1 MTRAGKRSMVDSLGF
16 DLRSLEAF
24 ALTCRKGSMAA
35 AAERMG
41 MTQPAVSQII
51 KCLEDSLGVALIDRR
66 RRPLLPTAS
75 GVFLR
80 EAAERLLA
88 DAQLIPSRLREIED
102 GFPSSLRIGVVD
114 SLASPFVPELLSRL
128 QPSLQSLSVSAGLA
142 GALRESLINFRSDII
157 ISNQSLDDVDGLE
170 RHTILQEPYVL
181 IVPPTVAETAGEMDL
196 ERLSRQLNLVRWSAR
211 SQIGRDIEQQ
221 LRRLRIE
228 IPRRLEFDSS
238 DTIVGIV
245 AAGLGWAVVTPL
257 CLLNSMSRL
266 GPARPVPFPG
276 PVFSRRLTILSR
288 KGELDNVALRL
299 AQLARQIFREKYLPD
314 MLRVGP
320 WLEGKINLGC

>member
-1 MTRAGKRSMVDSLGF
+1 MDSLGF

-51 KCLEDSLGVALIDRR
+51 KRLEESLGVALIDKR

-75 GVFLR
+75 GVLLR

-88 DAQLIPSRLREIED
+88 EAQLIPSRLREIEE
-102 GFPSSLRIGVVD
+102 GFPSILRIGIVD

-128 QPSLQSLSVSAGLA
+128 QPSLQSMSVSAGLA
-142 GALRESLINFRSDII
+142 DALRESLINFQSDII
-157 ISNQSLDDVDGLE
+157 ISNQSLDDVDGLM
-170 RHTILQEPYVL
+170 RHTILQEPYIL
-181 IVPPTVAETAGEMDL
+181 IVPPTVAETSGEIDL
-196 ERLSRQLNLVRWSAR
+196 KRLSRQMTLVRWSAR

-257 CLLNSMSRL
+257 CLINSMSRL
-266 GPARPVPFPG
+266 GPARAVPFPG
-276 PVFSRRLTILSR
+276 PVFSRRLTIISR
-288 KGELDNVALRL
+288 KGELDNVAFRL
-299 AQLARQIFREKYLPD
+299 AQLARQILREKYVPD
-314 MLRVGP
+314 MLGVGP
-320 WLEGKINLGC
+320 WLKGKINLGC

>member
-1 MTRAGKRSMVDSLGF
+1 MVRTSKRSTVDALGF

-51 KCLEDSLGVALIDRR
+51 KSLEDALGVALIDRR

-102 GFPSSLRIGVVD
+102 GFPASLRIGVVD

-128 QPSLQSLSVSAGLA
+128 QPTLQSLSVSAGLA
-142 GALRESLINFRSDII
+142 GALREAIINFRSDII
-157 ISNQSLDDVDGLE
+157 ISNQSLDDVDGLV

-181 IVPPTVAETAGEMDL
+181 IVPPAVAESAGEMDL

-221 LRRLRIE
+221 FRRLRIE

-257 CLLNSMSRL
+257 CLINSMSRL
-266 GPARPVPFPG
+266 GPARAVPFPG
-276 PVFSRRLTILSR
+276 PVFSRRLSIISR

-299 AQLARQIFREKYLPD
+299 AQLARQIIREKYLSD